1 MSSALLVGADFRY
14 ARQDAVSLADWGD
27 WSGRTLAEMCEPF
40 QPEEVIR
47 GLILPT
53 VERAQDTGELLSYDL
68 PSRGGVG
75 RTTVL
80 RTREGL
86 LTRWEWI
93 EQPVIVSLPSRR
105 WLEAEHLH
113 RVAWAMR
120 EGRPLPHLPAALRP
134 GRRVAP
140 SGSRSDR

>member
-1 MSSALLVGADFRY
+1 MASALLAGADFRY

-93 EQPVIVSLPSRR
+93 EQPVKVDHRR
-105 WLEAEHLH
+105 KLLIAAEHLD
-113 RVAWAMR
+113 RLAWALR
-120 EGRPLPHLPAALRP
+120 TGAPLPPLPAVLRP
-134 GRRVAP
+134 SGEADAPGR
-140 SGSRSDR
+140 